1 MIYLKDYSKLEECIS
16 EEINK
21 ESSLLQSI
29 YKETGDSEERVDR
42 FAKLIDGVSQSD
54 ILVLGENDCAAR
66 EPFKIVTQGNK
77 GEYWTQQYIGLL
89 QITSDGTKEEVFI
102 RSRFDVNE
110 SCEFSKYMLNK
121 ALGLKANILQNVE
134 PSVGRGEILDLI
146 LAIIFTMQIARA
158 YRKGIYRRYRTYEN
172 NDSKLKGRIDVARH
186 IRLNPIFNG
195 NIAYSSREYTADND
209 MNRMILTAYTSLQK
223 RQPGLM
229 RELEKKYTPVKDFIS
244 QLKNIMQPVS
254 RQEARKLV
262 QKERKKI
269 THAVYSDWESVRKT
283 AILILKYMGIAPED
297 DGTNVNGILI
307 NMNYI
312 WERYLVQIVKEKI
325 ENKYQIEGKKSFG
338 IFFPNDQ
345 SNESPRELKLQPG
358 ELKLQPDLVISD
370 KDEPLLIIDAKYKNE
385 WENVASDKLGKP
397 DREDCF
403 QIMSYMYR
411 AKCKFGGI
419 FCPQTKVRDESD
431 NGKMS
436 LKEYFIFE
444 KRDEKAIVTLFSLQI
459 NGVQGSSKE
468 FAEEMEKRED
478 ALCGEILKKIETHEE
493 LRNQEMKKIK
503 DMAVFMNTNGME
515 VKKIA
520 YYLNV
525 NAPMIQEWIDES
537 SIVQ

>member
-54 ILVLGENDCAAR
+54 ILVLDENDCAAK

-121 ALGLKANILQNVE
+121 ALGLKANILQKVE

-146 LAIIFTMQIARA
+146 LAIIFAIQIARA

-223 RQPGLM
+223 RQPGRM
-229 RELEKKYTPVKDFIS
+229 RELEKKYAPVKDFIS
-244 QLKNIMQPVS
+244 QLKNIMQPAS

-468 FAEEMEKRED
+468 FAEEMKKRED
-478 ALCGEILKKIETHEE
+478 ALCGEIRKKIKTHEE

>member
-121 ALGLKANILQNVE
+121 ALGLKANILQKVE

-146 LAIIFTMQIARA
+146 LAIIFAIQIARA

-223 RQPGLM
+223 RQPGRM
-229 RELEKKYTPVKDFIS
+229 RELEKKYAPVKDFIS
-244 QLKNIMQPVS
+244 QLKNIMQPAS

-297 DGTNVNGILI
+297 DGTNVSGILI

-468 FAEEMEKRED
+468 FAEEMKKRED
-478 ALCGEILKKIETHEE
+478 ALCGEIRKKIKTHEE

>member
-54 ILVLGENDCAAR
+54 ILVLDENDCAAG

-223 RQPGLM
+223 RQPGRM
-229 RELEKKYTPVKDFIS
+229 RELEKKYAPVKDFIS
-244 QLKNIMQPVS
+244 QLKNIMQPAS

-468 FAEEMEKRED
+468 FAEEMKKRED
-478 ALCGEILKKIETHEE
+478 ALCGEIRKKIKTHEE

>member
-102 RSRFDVNE
+102 RSRFDNE
-110 SCEFSKYMLNK
+110 SCEFSKYILNK

-223 RQPGLM
+223 RQPGRM
-229 RELEKKYTPVKDFIS
+229 RELEKKYAPVKDFIS
-244 QLKNIMQPVS
+244 QLKNIMQPAS

-345 SNESPRELKLQPG
+345 SNERPRELKLQPG

-468 FAEEMEKRED
+468 FAEEMKKRED
-478 ALCGEILKKIETHEE
+478 ALCGEIRKKIKTHEE

>member
-54 ILVLGENDCAAR
+54 ILVLGENDCAAK

-102 RSRFDVNE
+102 RSRFDNE
-110 SCEFSKYMLNK
+110 SCEFSKYILNK

-146 LAIIFTMQIARA
+146 LAIIFTMQIAGA

-244 QLKNIMQPVS
+244 QLKNIMQPAS

-385 WENVASDKLGKP
+385 WENVASNKSDKP
-397 DREDCF
+397 EREDCF

-411 AKCKFGGI
+411 AECKFGGI
-419 FCPQTKVRDESD
+419 FCPQTKVQDD
-431 NGKMS
+431 GKKS
-436 LKEYFIFE
+436 LKEYSIFGE
-444 KRDEKAIVTLFSLQI
+444 SDKEAIVTLFSLQI
-459 NGVQGSSKE
+459 NGIQGSSKE

-515 VKKIA
+515 VKK
-520 YYLNV
+520 
-525 NAPMIQEWIDES
+525 
-537 SIVQ
+537 

>member
-54 ILVLGENDCAAR
+54 ILVLDENDCAAK

-121 ALGLKANILQNVE
+121 ALGLKANILQKVE

-146 LAIIFTMQIARA
+146 LAIIFAIQIARA

-244 QLKNIMQPVS
+244 QLKNIMQPAS

-297 DGTNVNGILI
+297 DGTNVSGILI

-468 FAEEMEKRED
+468 FAEEMKKRED
-478 ALCGEILKKIETHEE
+478 ALCGEIRKKIKTHEE

>member
-54 ILVLGENDCAAR
+54 ILVLDENDCAAG

-121 ALGLKANILQNVE
+121 ALGLKANILQKVE

-146 LAIIFTMQIARA
+146 LAIIFAMQIARA

-172 NDSKLKGRIDVARH
+172 NDSKLKGRINVARH

-338 IFFPNDQ
+338 TFFCNGQ
-345 SNESPRELKLQPG
+345 SIE
-358 ELKLQPDLVISD
+358 LQPDLVISD
-370 KDEPLLIIDAKYKNE
+370 KKVISDKNRPLLIIDAKYKNE
-385 WENVASDKLGKP
+385 WENVASNKSDKP
-397 DREDCF
+397 EREDCF

-411 AKCKFGGI
+411 AECKFGGI
-419 FCPQTKVRDESD
+419 FCPQTKVRDDGKMKEYSIFGESD
-431 NGKMS
+431 
-436 LKEYFIFE
+436 KE
-444 KRDEKAIVTLFSLQI
+444 AIVTLFSLQI
-459 NGVQGSSKE
+459 NGIQGSSKE

-515 VKKIA
+515 VKK
-520 YYLNV
+520 
-525 NAPMIQEWIDES
+525 
-537 SIVQ
+537 

>member
-54 ILVLGENDCAAR
+54 ILVLDENDCAAG

-121 ALGLKANILQNVE
+121 ALGLKANILQKVE

-146 LAIIFTMQIARA
+146 LAIIFAIQIARA

-223 RQPGLM
+223 RQPGRM
-229 RELEKKYTPVKDFIS
+229 RELEKKYAPVKDFIS
-244 QLKNIMQPVS
+244 QLKNIMQPAS

-468 FAEEMEKRED
+468 FAEEMKKRED
-478 ALCGEILKKIETHEE
+478 ALCGEIRKKIKTHEE

>member
-121 ALGLKANILQNVE
+121 ALGLKANILQKVE

-223 RQPGLM
+223 RQPGRM
-229 RELEKKYTPVKDFIS
+229 RELEKKYAPVKDFIS
-244 QLKNIMQPVS
+244 QLKNIMQPAS

-468 FAEEMEKRED
+468 FAEEMKKRED
-478 ALCGEILKKIETHEE
+478 ALCGEIRKKIKTHEE